1 MAAEE
6 RFLAGKASTDDG
18 RLGALREAS
27 GVWRG
32 PDEIRAIIRGVL
44 AAPRGYRPNAWLD
57 LIAPP
62 EAIELRSVL
71 LELKGEIARSERKD
85 EPPVAERLAR
95 LRRELARQGVQGLIL
110 PLTDEHRSEY
120 LPAASRRL
128 TWLTGFTGSAGL
140 CIVLPERAALFVDG
154 RYTLQAK
161 AEIDPDLFEPR
172 HVTEHPPAGWIKD
185 NLGPGERLGYDA
197 NLHIK
202 AELERYRKA
211 AERAEGELVALEV
224 NPVDAVWQTRPPAP
238 IAPVEVL
245 DEAYAG
251 EGSAEKRS
259 RMGQLVARAGA
270 GIAVIPATD
279 SIAWL
284 LNMRGGDVPYNPL
297 VLSFALLHAEGA
309 VELFLDP
316 RKLKP
321 GQSLG
326 NGVAIQPIEA
336 FEDVLSHLGQEGRA
350 VLVDPSVV
358 SAGVI
363 ERLHAAGTRLIEG
376 DEPCRLAKATKNEV
390 ELAGA
395 RAAQIRDGAA
405 VCRFLHWLEVETG
418 RRRVSELEA
427 AARLDEERRRDSLFR
442 GPSFPTI
449 SGAGPNGAIVHYRVT
464 DESDRALEPGSLYLV
479 DSGGQY
485 LDATTDITRTVA
497 IGEPDQD
504 MRRHFTLVLKGH
516 IAIARAIFP
525 QGTTGGQLDTLAR
538 LALWRAGLD
547 YDHGTGHGV
556 GAYLCVHEGPA
567 RISKT
572 GSGPALQ
579 PGMILSNEPGYYR
592 SGAYGIRIENLVAV
606 RAHGRPAGGERD
618 LLEFETLTRAPIDR
632 RLIEPGLLDAEERA
646 WLDDYHARVRVDL
659 ADLVDGDIA
668 SWLLSATRAI
678 G

>member
-1 MAAEE
+1 
-6 RFLAGKASTDDG
+6 LAGKAADGDG
-18 RLGALREAS
+18 RLRALLEA
-27 GVWRG
+27 
-32 PDEIRAIIRGVL
+32 RGVRRDPNEVLAIVEGML
-44 AAPRGYRPNAWLD
+44 AAPRGYRPDAWLD

-62 EAIELRSVL
+62 EAAELRAHL
-71 LELKGEIARSERKD
+71 LTLRDEIARGSAQD

-120 LPAASRRL
+120 MPAASRRL

-140 CIVLPERAALFVDG
+140 CIVLPERAAVFVDG

-161 AEIDPDLFEPR
+161 GELDPNLFEPR
-172 HVTEHPPAGWIKD
+172 HVTEEPPVDWIRDHLRAGD
-185 NLGPGERLGYDA
+185 RLAYDP
-197 NLHIK
+197 NLHVRSEI
-202 AELERYRKA
+202 ERYRGG
-211 AERAEGELVALEV
+211 AERAGGELVALEA
-224 NPVDAVWQTRPPAP
+224 NPVDAVWETRPSAP

-245 DEAYAG
+245 PLAYAG
-251 EGSAEKRS
+251 ETSADKRA
-259 RMGQLVARAGA
+259 RMGERVAGTGA
-270 GIAVIPATD
+270 EVAVIPATD

-284 LNMRGGDVPYNPL
+284 LNIRGGDVPYNPL
-297 VLSFALLHAEGA
+297 VLSFALLHADGT
-309 VELFLDP
+309 VQLFVDP

-321 GQSLG
+321 GQNLG
-326 NGVAIQPIEA
+326 NGVAIQPIEGFGDA
-336 FEDVLSHLGQEGRA
+336 LSRLGREGRA
-350 VLVDPSVV
+350 VMVDPSVV
-358 SAGVI
+358 SVGVA
-363 ERLHAAGTRLIEG
+363 ERLRAAGARLIEG

-390 ELAGA
+390 ELEGA

-405 VCRFLHWLEVETG
+405 VCRFLRWLEIETA

-427 AARLDEERRRDSLFR
+427 VARLDGERARDPLFR

-464 DESDRALEPGSLYLV
+464 EESDRALERGSLYLV

-497 IGEPDQD
+497 IGEPDAK

-516 IAIARAIFP
+516 IAIARAVFP

-538 LALWRAGLD
+538 LALWQAGLD

-592 SGAYGIRIENLVAV
+592 GGAYGIRTENLVAV
-606 RAHGRPAGGERD
+606 RARGRPEGGERD

-632 RLIEPGLLDAEERA
+632 RLIEPELLDADERA
-646 WLDDYHARVRVDL
+646 WLDGYHARVR
-659 ADLVDGDIA
+659 ADLEGLLDPDTT
-668 SWLLSATRAI
+668 SWLVSATRAI